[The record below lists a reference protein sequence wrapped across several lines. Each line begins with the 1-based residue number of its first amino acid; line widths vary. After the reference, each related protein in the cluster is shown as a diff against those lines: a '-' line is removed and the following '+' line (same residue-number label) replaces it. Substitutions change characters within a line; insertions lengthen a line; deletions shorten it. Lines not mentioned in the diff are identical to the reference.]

1 MKKTY
6 RELERILKGLASHR
20 RIQILDLLYRKPEM
34 SVIEISEELSS
45 EFKNISAHINK
56 MTTSGLVIKR
66 SAGSAVRN
74 KLTNRGKNILK
85 FVRTL
90 E

>member
-1 MKKTY
+1 MKKSY
-6 RELERILKGLASHR
+6 RELERIIKGVASHR
-20 RIQILDLLYRKPEM
+20 RIQILDLLYKKPEM
-34 SVIEISEELSS
+34 SVVEIAEELSS

-56 MTTSGLVIKR
+56 MATSGLVMKR
-66 SAGSAVRN
+66 SAGSAVRH
-74 KLTNRGKNILK
+74 KLTNRGKNTLK